1 MARHHNRGISVTTG
15 KKLKP
20 GEPGT
25 KKLLSEYGERLLCVR
40 YRYDTEKKRRIKTIE
55 LIIAEEPWQP
65 SSRRIPANKI
75 IHVRVKYGE
84 VELGRQVRA
93 AGGTWNRAKRVW
105 ELPYGEVLRLGLTER
120 IIHEQYH
127 GEE

>member
-1 MARHHNRGISVTTG
+1 M
-15 KKLKP
+15 
-20 GEPGT
+20 
-25 KKLLSEYGERLLCVR
+25 CVR

-65 SSRRIPANKI
+65 SSRKIPANKI

-93 AGGTWNRAKRVW
+93 AGGTWNRTKRVW
-105 ELPYGEVLRLGLTER
+105 ELPYGEVLKLGLTER
-120 IIHEQYH
+120 IIHEQRQS
-127 GEE
+127 EE